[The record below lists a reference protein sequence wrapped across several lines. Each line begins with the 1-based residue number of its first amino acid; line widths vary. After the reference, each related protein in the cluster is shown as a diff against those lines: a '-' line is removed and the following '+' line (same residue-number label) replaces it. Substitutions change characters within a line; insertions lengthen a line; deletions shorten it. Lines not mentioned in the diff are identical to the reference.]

1 MMSFSH
7 EQSTSLA
14 QVPLWLLVELANE
27 LSTATNL
34 ETLQRILARKLR
46 WIFNFD
52 RCTLAIGSQP
62 TDTEYVLLD
71 ITSPSKAESTLPQKF
86 AFAQGWCGK
95 AIAESKPYFIADLTQ
110 LPSAIALPRDAYIGL
125 SANAF
130 SLIVLPLKVGRTI
143 GSLNFSSNKPNA
155 YPLSWHN
162 IASLLACQVAGQL
175 SSVLAQEETSLALK
189 ALAVSQ
195 AKLKSAYEFRSR
207 VMESATNAIYALDLQ
222 GNFTLVNRRMAK
234 MTGYAVETLLGFPFI
249 ELFSPTEASNIQQ
262 QLLAIVND
270 GISID
275 EYHSE
280 LIKKDESA
288 QMISWSLAPILL
300 DGDISALVGTAQ
312 EVN

>member
-1 MMSFSH
+1 MSFSQ
-7 EQSTSLA
+7 EQSASLA

-46 WIFNFD
+46 WIVNFD
-52 RCTLAIGSQP
+52 CCTLAIQFQL

-71 ITSPSKAESTLPQKF
+71 ITNPSKAKSSLPQKF
-86 AFAQGWCGK
+86 SLAQGWSGK
-95 AIAESKPYFIADLTQ
+95 AIAESKPYFLPDLTQ
-110 LPSAIALPRDAYIGL
+110 LPSAIALPFDAHIGL
-125 SANAF
+125 SANAC

-155 YPLSWHN
+155 YSLSWRN
-162 IASLLACQVAGQL
+162 IASLLACQIAGQL

-195 AKLKSAYEFRSR
+195 AKLKSAYEFRQR
-207 VMESATNAIYALDLQ
+207 IMESATNAIYALDLQ
-222 GNFTLVNRRMAK
+222 GNFTLVNYRMAK
-234 MTGYAVETLLGFPFI
+234 ITGYSVETLLGFPFI
-249 ELFSPTEASNIQQ
+249 ELFDPTEASNVQQ
-262 QLLAIVND
+262 QLLAIIND

-280 LIKKDESA
+280 LIKKDGTE
-288 QMISWSLAPILL
+288 QMILFSLAPVLL
-300 DGDISALVGTAQ
+300 DGEISALVGTAQ
-312 EVN
+312 EVS